1 MMYKEFIRKDLL
13 DNGYGVYRKIL
24 EVYNDQM
31 EFLET
36 PSRFRRWLA
45 AELEVPIEKIN
56 LSSLNSALQ
65 QQRKKK
71 NNIRVNPG
79 KQAAGLSKAGYL
91 EDKIEGF
98 KFSKPGSGD
107 EKTSRITEM

>member
-1 MMYKEFIRKDLL
+1 MLKEFIRKDLL
-13 DNGYGVYRKIL
+13 DKSYGVYPIIL
-24 EVYNDQM
+24 EVYSKEM
-31 EFLET
+31 ARLET

-45 AELEVPIEKIN
+45 IELDVPIEKIN

-71 NNIRVNPG
+71 QNMKVTPG
-79 KQAAGLSKAGYL
+79 KQEADLSKAGHL

-98 KFSKPGSGD
+98 KFSKPNSGD
-107 EKTSRITEM
+107 EKQSRIKEL